1 MASLIAWNFL
11 TSMCQKASK
20 AYMTSGLIIAH
31 ATWRKQMVNPSGPDA
46 LSEGRERM
54 TRYTSSSVN
63 LSDSSN
69 RLLLQHVEERISS
82 IFREEGPLEGE

>member
-1 MASLIAWNFL
+1 
-11 TSMCQKASK
+11 
-20 AYMTSGLIIAH
+20 
-31 ATWRKQMVNPSGPDA
+31 
-46 LSEGRERM
+46 M